1 MAATLAGTKNDNAER
16 DMDMD
21 TDFDAIVVGSGVTG
35 GWAAKE
41 LTEKGLKVLVLER
54 GRELIHG
61 KGYTTEHVPP
71 WKIPFG
77 GKPLRELYEREYPV
91 QSQCF
96 AFDETTRHFW
106 IKDTDYPY
114 THAPDAPFTWTRSDV
129 VGGKSLLWSR
139 QVYRW
144 SDLDFE
150 ANRRDGHGVD
160 WPIRYR
166 DLDPWYAYVERFIG
180 VSGQAEGIAHLPD
193 SVFQPP
199 MAMNTVE
206 KAVKQRVEAKFPE
219 RRVIMGRVANLTEP
233 LGDRGACHYCG
244 VCQRGCSPGA
254 YFSSLSSTLPA
265 ARRTGRLT
273 LRANSAVEGL
283 DYDPGRARV
292 AGVRVIDTVT
302 GEKRRYT
309 SKLVFLCASTIG
321 SLQVLL
327 NSRSESFPHGLA
339 NRSGTLGRYV
349 MDHKEGGVAFGVT
362 TEFVGKYYYGYRPN
376 GIYVPRFR
384 NLDPARPD
392 GDFLRGY
399 GYQGMAMPLEAR
411 MTATSIPGFG
421 AAFKQ
426 ALRQPPAWAMFIAA
440 FIECLPYEDNRV
452 SLEEKLADRH
462 GIPQVRFS
470 VRFRENEEKLNVDSA
485 AQAEAM
491 LKAAGMQNV
500 VAMARPSVPGDAI
513 HEMGGACMG
522 RDPRT
527 SVLNAWNQ
535 AHDVANLFVTDGAS
549 MSSCG
554 VVNPS
559 LTFMALTARAANHA
573 VEQLRA
579 GKV

>member
-1 MAATLAGTKNDNAER
+1 MN
-16 DMDMD
+16 

-54 GRELIHG
+54 GRALEHG
-61 KGYTTEHVPP
+61 KDYVTEHMPP
-71 WKIPFG
+71 WQIPFG
-77 GKPLRELYEREYPV
+77 GKPLRELYARDYPV
-91 QSQCF
+91 QSQSF

-106 IKDTDYPY
+106 MRDADQPY
-114 THAPDAPFTWTRSDV
+114 VQAAPFNWFRANV

-150 ANRRDGHGVD
+150 ANGRDGNGID

-166 DLDPWYAYVERFIG
+166 ELEPWYAHVERFIG
-180 VSGQAEGIAHLPD
+180 VSGQAEGLPQLPD
-193 SVFQPP
+193 GVFQPP
-199 MAMNTVE
+199 MQMFALE
-206 KAVKQRVEAKFPE
+206 KAAKQRIEAAFPE
-219 RRVIMGRVANLTEP
+219 RRLTIGRCANLTEA

-265 ARRTGRLT
+265 AAKTGRMT
-273 LRANSAVEGL
+273 LRADSVVEGL
-283 DYDPGRARV
+283 DYDPAAGRLS
-292 AGVRVIDTVT
+292 GVRVIDSET
-302 GEKRRYT
+302 GERRRFT
-309 SKLVFLCASTIG
+309 SRLVFLCASTLA
-321 SLQVLL
+321 SLQILL
-327 NSRSESFPHGLA
+327 NSRSERFPHGLA
-339 NRSGTLGRYV
+339 NGSGALGRYV
-349 MDHKEGGVAFGVT
+349 MDHQEGGFAFGIT
-362 TEFVGKYYYGYRPN
+362 TEFMGRYYRGYRPN

-399 GYQGMAMPLEAR
+399 GYQGMAIPLEGRLIA
-411 MTATSIPGFG
+411 TALPGFG
-421 AAFKQ
+421 AAFKDS
-426 ALRQPPAWAMFIAA
+426 LRQPPAWAMFLAA
-440 FIECLPYEDNRV
+440 FTECLPYHDNRV
-452 SLEEKLADRH
+452 MLDERLVDRY
-462 GIPQVRFS
+462 GIPQLRFD
-470 VRFRENEEKLNVDSA
+470 VRFRENEAKLNADSA

-491 LKAAGMQNV
+491 LKAAGLQNV
-500 VAMARPSVPGDAI
+500 VSLARPSVPGDAI

-522 RDPRT
+522 RDPQT

-535 AHDVANLFVTDGAS
+535 AHEVPNLYVTDGAG

-559 LTFMALTARAANHA
+559 LTFMALTARAADHA
-573 VEQLRA
+573 ATRWRDGAV
-579 GKV
+579 